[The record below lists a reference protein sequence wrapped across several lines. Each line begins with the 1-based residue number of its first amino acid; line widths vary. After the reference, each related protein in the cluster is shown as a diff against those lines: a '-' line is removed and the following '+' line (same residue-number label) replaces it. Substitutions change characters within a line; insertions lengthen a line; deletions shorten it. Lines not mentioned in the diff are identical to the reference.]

1 MFSRLVR
8 RVHMYMALFLSPWIL
23 MYAVST
29 MAMNHRHFLGEKPP
43 SFETEKELSYDGPSI
58 DRLKPRD
65 AAVQLLTHLGIDGP
79 HNARRREDRLT
90 IDRFDPI
97 HPRRITYHPHDQRV
111 VIERQ
116 VFHMP
121 AVLERLHRRRGYEQ
135 PYAGARVWGA
145 SVDFTIAAM
154 IFWVASG
161 LWMWW
166 ELKVTRALGA
176 LFAGLGLALFVL
188 FLVRI

>member
-1 MFSRLVR
+1 MFSRLLR
-8 RVHMYMALFLSPWIL
+8 RVHMYLGLFLTPWIL
-23 MYAVST
+23 MYALST
-29 MAMNHRHFLGEKPP
+29 VAMNHRHLFGEKPP
-43 SFETEKELSYDGPSI
+43 PFERERELVYDGPS
-58 DRLKPRD
+58 LEGLQPRD
-65 AAVQLLTHLGIDGP
+65 AAVQLLIHLRMDGP
-79 HNARRREDRLT
+79 HNARRREDRLA
-90 IDRFDPI
+90 IDRFDPVN
-97 HPRRITYHPHDQRV
+97 PRRITYHPQDKKV
-111 VIERQ
+111 VIDRQ

-121 AVLERLHRRRGYEQ
+121 AFLERLHRRRGYEQ
-135 PYAGARVWGA
+135 PYAGARVWGV
-145 SVDFTIAAM
+145 SVDFAIAAM

>member
-8 RVHMYMALFLSPWIL
+8 RVHMYLALFLTPWIL
-23 MYAVST
+23 MYALST
-29 MAMNHRHFLGEKPP
+29 MAMNHRHHLGETPP
-43 SFETEKELSYDGPSI
+43 RFEPERETVYDGPSI
-58 DRLKPRD
+58 EGLSPRE
-65 AAVQLLTHLGIDGP
+65 AGVQLLTHLGLDGP
-79 HNARRREDRLT
+79 HYARRRDNRLT

-97 HPRRITYHPHDQRV
+97 HPRRITYQPNDRKV

-116 VFHMP
+116 VFRMP

-135 PYAGARVWGA
+135 PYAAARVWGA

-166 ELKVTRALGA
+166 ELKATRALGA